1 MTRYMLFGEGTS
13 KEQAFC
19 EQCWRLTSGD
29 ELLCCITGRNLYLES
44 SPNTSLV
51 SGVSDAIEIALR
63 RGVQT
68 VILLSVEQLEAGNYR
83 KFHEA
88 GFQVFGL
95 PETAISL
102 ETSKSRA
109 KAFMKRYEVA
119 SAPSVSFG
127 DPVEARQYLL
137 ENWRGGRR
145 FVVKADGYL
154 SDIKFSCCV
163 PDSLA
168 DALVAMQS
176 LFEHL
181 ESVGAQREVVIEERV
196 EGREFSLHLLVD
208 GTSYKVLPM
217 VRDYKRIFRGDRGPN
232 TAGIGSVAVAKE
244 WDGELLDQIKTRI
257 IEPTMR
263 GMREEAIDYRYILY
277 VGVMVTDAGPVALEY
292 NVRPGNPEFP
302 TLLALLRTNG
312 LNLVSAML
320 NRRLSELA
328 LEWEHDEPYSV
339 AVTTTAPGYPFSDEG
354 IGEPISG
361 LGLVESEVWPL
372 AENICAN
379 PLPTVSSGRVL
390 TIVGRGSSFA
400 EARTRVY
407 RNIDK
412 IQYNGLYCRRDIG
425 ELSVLE

>member
-19 EQCWRLTSGD
+19 EQCWRLAAND
-29 ELLCCITGRNLYLES
+29 QLLCCITGRNMYLES
-44 SPNTSLV
+44 SPHTSFV
-51 SGVSDAIEIALR
+51 SGVAHAIEIALQC
-63 RGVQT
+63 GVRT
-68 VILLSVEQLEAGNYR
+68 VILLSVEQMEVGNYQ

-95 PETAISL
+95 PEATISL

-109 KAFMKRYEVA
+109 KAFMKQYEVA
-119 SAPSVSFG
+119 SAPSVSF
-127 DPVEARQYLL
+127 DNLVEARQFLL
-137 ENWRGGRR
+137 ENWRGARR

-163 PDSLA
+163 PDSLT
-168 DALVAMQS
+168 DALAATQS

-181 ESVGAQREVVIEERV
+181 DSIGARRAIVIEERV

-208 GTSYKVLPM
+208 GSSYKVLPM
-217 VRDYKRIFRGDRGPN
+217 VRDYKRIFKGDRGPN

-244 WDGELLDQIKTRI
+244 WDGKLLDQITTRI

-277 VGVMVTDAGPVALEY
+277 IGVMVTATGPIALEY

-302 TLLALLRTNG
+302 TLLALLKTNG

-320 NRRLSELA
+320 DRQLSELV
-328 LEWEHDEPYSV
+328 LEWDLDEPYSV

-361 LGLVESEVWPL
+361 LGSVESEVWPL
-372 AENICAN
+372 AENICAT
-379 PLPTVSSGRVL
+379 PIPTVSSGRVL
-390 TIVGRGSSFA
+390 TIIGRGSSFA